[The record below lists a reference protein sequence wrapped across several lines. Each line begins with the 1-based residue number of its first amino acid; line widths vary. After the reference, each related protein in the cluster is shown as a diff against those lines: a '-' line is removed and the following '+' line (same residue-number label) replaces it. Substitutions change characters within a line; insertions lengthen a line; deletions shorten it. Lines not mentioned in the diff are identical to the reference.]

1 MHLYNDVKKRMQ
13 DGSIPDCLTTQC
25 IANMTKLGMDEV
37 ELAYAASSP
46 FGAGIETVGGQLL

>member
-1 MHLYNDVKKRMQ
+1 MHLYNNVKKRMQ

-25 IANMTKLGMDEV
+25 IANMTKLGMDEI

-46 FGAGIETVGGQLL
+46 FGAGIETVGR